1 MILKSLKLENIRS
14 YKQAEVNFP
23 LGKVLLS
30 GDVGAGKSTILLA
43 IDFVLFGLTKGIISG
58 NTILRHG
65 EREGYVELNFEIE
78 GKPII
83 IKRTLKRSSEAIQQ
97 DAGYL
102 IIEGKKVTGT
112 ATELK
117 SKILEILNYPPEFL
131 TKGKALIYR
140 YTVYTPQE
148 EMKEIL
154 LGEEEIKLNTLRRV
168 FGIDKYKRVVENSQI
183 LVREYNFKR
192 KELNAY
198 AQDINLLKN
207 EIKSKNDEMNFI
219 FGELKNLGPVEVEV
233 NLKFDNLRKDYDK
246 YNNELKFAQDFK
258 GKIALFESEINNKN
272 EILLKNQRNFEKL
285 NYEISE
291 LSKENLVRE
300 DDFVLKQEISKQEK
314 EIENR
319 EKELK
324 LTEFRMYEIEAEK
337 KSAEKIKNS
346 IMNLNQCPT
355 CKQDVSKEYKS
366 GVFERQNII
375 IQETT
380 LEINKIKLDLI
391 KNNLELNNLRTA
403 LKLLNERL
411 NKTNLVNFKIKA
423 LSEKNETIK
432 KIESENIKLKEDILD
447 LNSSKIKFVSD
458 LELIKDSEKKYL
470 EIKKEI
476 DFIIDRQRAIAI
488 KKTSLTEKINSIQEF
503 IQRQEKEIARKEKSL
518 QESERLSSLV
528 SWLNGK
534 FTEMVL
540 VMEKNI
546 MKKIHS
552 DFSIIFGK
560 WFNTLIDDDLIQI
573 YLDENF
579 NLKITQNGYDSEY
592 LNLSGGEKTA
602 CALAYRLALN
612 QVINKMMSHIRTR
625 DLIILDEPTDG
636 FSSEQLDRMKLV
648 LDELEIK
655 QVIIVSHESKIE
667 SFVDK
672 LIKIEKKQHISK
684 MIN

>member
-207 EIKSKNDEMNFI
+207 EIKSKNDEM
-219 FGELKNLGPVEVEV
+219 
-233 NLKFDNLRKDYDK
+233 
-246 YNNELKFAQDFK
+246 
-258 GKIALFESEINNKN
+258 
-272 EILLKNQRNFEKL
+272 
-285 NYEISE
+285 IS
-291 LSKENLVRE
+291 
-300 DDFVLKQEISKQEK
+300 I
-314 EIENR
+314 
-319 EKELK
+319 
-324 LTEFRMYEIEAEK
+324 
-337 KSAEKIKNS
+337 
-346 IMNLNQCPT
+346 IMN
-355 CKQDVSKEYKS
+355 
-366 GVFERQNII
+366 
-375 IQETT
+375 
-380 LEINKIKLDLI
+380 
-391 KNNLELNNLRTA
+391 
-403 LKLLNERL
+403 
-411 NKTNLVNFKIKA
+411 
-423 LSEKNETIK
+423 
-432 KIESENIKLKEDILD
+432 
-447 LNSSKIKFVSD
+447 
-458 LELIKDSEKKYL
+458 
-470 EIKKEI
+470 
-476 DFIIDRQRAIAI
+476 
-488 KKTSLTEKINSIQEF
+488 
-503 IQRQEKEIARKEKSL
+503 
-518 QESERLSSLV
+518 
-528 SWLNGK
+528 
-534 FTEMVL
+534 
-540 VMEKNI
+540 
-546 MKKIHS
+546 
-552 DFSIIFGK
+552 
-560 WFNTLIDDDLIQI
+560 
-573 YLDENF
+573 
-579 NLKITQNGYDSEY
+579 
-592 LNLSGGEKTA
+592 
-602 CALAYRLALN
+602 
-612 QVINKMMSHIRTR
+612 
-625 DLIILDEPTDG
+625 
-636 FSSEQLDRMKLV
+636 
-648 LDELEIK
+648 
-655 QVIIVSHESKIE
+655 
-667 SFVDK
+667 
-672 LIKIEKKQHISK
+672 
-684 MIN
+684 

>member
-1 MILKSLKLENIRS
+1 
-14 YKQAEVNFP
+14 
-23 LGKVLLS
+23 
-30 GDVGAGKSTILLA
+30 
-43 IDFVLFGLTKGIISG
+43 
-58 NTILRHG
+58 
-65 EREGYVELNFEIE
+65 
-78 GKPII
+78 
-83 IKRTLKRSSEAIQQ
+83 
-97 DAGYL
+97 
-102 IIEGKKVTGT
+102 
-112 ATELK
+112 
-117 SKILEILNYPPEFL
+117 
-131 TKGKALIYR
+131 
-140 YTVYTPQE
+140 
-148 EMKEIL
+148 
-154 LGEEEIKLNTLRRV
+154 
-168 FGIDKYKRVVENSQI
+168 
-183 LVREYNFKR
+183 
-192 KELNAY
+192 
-198 AQDINLLKN
+198 
-207 EIKSKNDEMNFI
+207 
-219 FGELKNLGPVEVEV
+219 
-233 NLKFDNLRKDYDK
+233 
-246 YNNELKFAQDFK
+246 LKFAQDFK